1 MRAGRWAALAA
12 VLVSLVVATAPAGAA
27 PDPPNACKIER
38 PDGLWPPYFYED
50 YWNTYT
56 HGGFNSDW
64 VAHPRPVG
72 TVKAVVL
79 FVDFP
84 NAQASNVTQVSPIDY
99 RQPQPYWEFLKAS
112 VPWFSTASYGR
123 FNLEVTP
130 IYKWYR
136 MPKDSTQWRMD
147 YRSNDPARRLSAEG
161 QGEFTAAA
169 VAAADADVD
178 FSQYDL
184 IYTVPARNQTA
195 IASSPEL
202 NNYAHQIVADGNDLG
217 NGDNFGSRHVELG
230 LQAPQPRDR
239 PRGQPHRGL
248 QRGHGRHVP
257 LHGPVGHDGQHLRQ
271 RAGLHRLEQVE
282 ARVAER
288 RRGGLRRLRRGHRAH
303 AERQRAPPD
312 GASKKLVAIR
322 TGQHTTLVAELR
334 APLGVDSIAG
344 GNTARYCE
352 SGGILLYTVDSTLR
366 NGLGVYK
373 VLDAM
378 PGSTG
383 WGCSDETSISTMG
396 RGQMRGPSHF
406 EVPELGRDLR
416 PDRHQRRRHA
426 GEAQGHP
433 SGHEDRRRARGR
445 HGALHHHADRLQAQR
460 ARGRHVRVGLR
471 RRHDRHRR
479 ERPAHLRHAR
489 PLRGQAD
496 RRRLDHD
503 PDGQRHRAVHRHAD
517 AERPGH
523 GHRGG
528 ERHVHRAREP
538 GRHLRGAARRH
549 RRRAPGRRRLT
560 YSSPIA
566 TTDTVRACV
575 NAGPARAR
583 RRHEERSSGSPR
595 RAGTSSGTRPRSRA
609 GRTPARAR
617 SRATR

>member
-1 MRAGRWAALAA
+1 MSAARTADREEGVRGTSGGAASIRPGCAPNGIKSVVVFDATGEQPDRSAAPTQTATEASGPCSTPLDNCRIAPPRVPPSAGPQRRAARVASRPQRVVEPRGAGCALDDGRRWPRY
-12 VLVSLVVATAPAGAA
+12 SCPWWWRRAPAGAA

-84 NAQASNVTQVSPIDY
+84 NAQASDVTQVSPIDY

-147 YRSNDPARRLSAEG
+147 YRSNDPARRLSADG

-217 NGDNFGSRHVELG
+217 NGDNFGVGHVELG

-271 RAGLHRLEQVE
+271 RAGLRRLEQVE
-282 ARVAER
+282 AGLAQR
-288 RRGGLRRLRRGHRAH
+288 RRGRLRRLRRGHRAH
-303 AERQRAPPD
+303 ADAPTRSPPD

-406 EVPELGRDLR
+406 EVPELGRDVR

-426 GEAQGHP
+426 GEAEGHP
-433 SGHEDRRRARGR
+433 PGHEDRRRARG
-445 HGALHHHADRLQAQR
+445 G
-460 ARGRHVRVGLR
+460 
-471 RRHDRHRR
+471 HRR
-479 ERPAHLRHAR
+479 P
-489 PLRGQAD
+489 
-496 RRRLDHD
+496 
-503 PDGQRHRAVHRHAD
+503 
-517 AERPGH
+517 
-523 GHRGG
+523 
-528 ERHVHRAREP
+528 
-538 GRHLRGAARRH
+538 
-549 RRRAPGRRRLT
+549 
-560 YSSPIA
+560 SP
-566 TTDTVRACV
+566 
-575 NAGPARAR
+575 
-583 RRHEERSSGSPR
+583 PR
-595 RAGTSSGTRPRSRA
+595 
-609 GRTPARAR
+609 
-617 SRATR
+617 